1 MKKRHLVPVVAALA
15 GALAIPA
22 AVAAPAATLGSA
34 GSTTSAA
41 TTTTP
46 LGTRSLAAVLTADG
60 NRFDRNW
67 HDYDIVT
74 EAVLAVLAAKP
85 DSPVGLLTKGNVPLT
100 AFIPDDRA
108 FQVLAADLTGRWYG
122 TESQVFDALKKAVGV
137 DALESVLL
145 YHVVPGAPI
154 TSRAALRS
162 DDATLATA
170 LPGKSFTVDVVSRQH
185 QLIRLVDNDRN
196 DRNPLIDRG
205 AFDIN
210 KGNQQIAH
218 GITLV
223 LRPVDL

>member
-15 GALAIPA
+15 GALAVPT
-22 AVAAPAATLGSA
+22 AVAAPAATRSPA
-34 GSTTSAA
+34 GSTTAAA
-41 TTTTP
+41 TATAP

-67 HDYDIVT
+67 QDYDIVT

-85 DSPVGLLTKGNVPLT
+85 GSPVGLLTKGNVPLT

-108 FQVLAADLTGRWYG
+108 FRVLAADLTGRWYG
-122 TESQVFDALKKAVGV
+122 KESQVFDALAKAVGI

-154 TSRAALRS
+154 TSAAALRS

-170 LPGKSFTVDVVSRQH
+170 LPGKSFKVDVVSRRH

>member
-15 GALAIPA
+15 GALAVPT
-22 AVAAPAATLGSA
+22 AVAAPAATRSPA
-34 GSTTSAA
+34 GSTTAAA
-41 TTTTP
+41 TATTP

-67 HDYDIVT
+67 QDYDIVT

-122 TESQVFDALKKAVGV
+122 KESQVFDALTKAVGI

-154 TSRAALRS
+154 TSAAALRS

-170 LPGKSFTVDVVSRQH
+170 LPGKSVTVDVVSRRH

>member
-15 GALAIPA
+15 GALAVPA
-22 AVAAPAATLGSA
+22 AVAAPAATRSSA
-34 GSTTSAA
+34 GSTASA
-41 TTTTP
+41 TTATAP

-85 DSPVGLLTKGNVPLT
+85 ASPVGLLTKGNVPLT

-122 TESQVFDALKKAVGV
+122 KESQVFEALANAVGI

-154 TSRAALRS
+154 TSAAALRS
-162 DDATLATA
+162 DDAILPTA
-170 LPGKSFTVDVVSRQH
+170 LSGASLKVDVVSRRLKQ
-185 QLIRLVDNDRN
+185 IRLVDNDRN
-196 DRNPLIDRG
+196 DRNPLVDPR
-205 AFDIN
+205 ALDIN